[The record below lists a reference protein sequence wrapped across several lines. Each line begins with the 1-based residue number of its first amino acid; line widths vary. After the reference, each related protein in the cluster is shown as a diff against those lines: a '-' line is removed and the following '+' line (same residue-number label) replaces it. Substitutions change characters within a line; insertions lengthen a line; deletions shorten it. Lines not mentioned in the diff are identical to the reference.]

1 MNFNTKVDR
10 DVVDAILES
19 SLWKKAQVD
28 VAKREP
34 VNESSDNEGEI
45 ATIPEYDNGVMNEFE
60 TPTDVEEYEAPQDSF
75 SLDDLEYVLDNLE
88 EDALMEHAMNMLDVF
103 DTAYE
108 ALNEASGDEDEEEE
122 EEEAEEAE
130 EAEEEAEEAVE
141 EDMDAGYGAGAPGG
155 SAKAKKIHDMLK
167 ARRKKKKAK

>member
-88 EDALMEHAMNMLDVF
+88 EDALMEHAMNMLDV
-103 DTAYE
+103 
-108 ALNEASGDEDEEEE
+108 LILP
-122 EEEAEEAE
+122 
-130 EAEEEAEEAVE
+130 
-141 EDMDAGYGAGAPGG
+141 M
-155 SAKAKKIHDMLK
+155 KL
-167 ARRKKKKAK
+167 